1 MFDSSYEAHNVYGY
15 KVRWG
20 KSSNMEA
27 VTHTFLGR
35 LMNSGV
41 GAFKTLD
48 AFDYSVEHL
57 SLYERRLGLMSIQGD
72 LRSRAVSAIA
82 ENLAERTRNIRKEA
96 EIEWGSLLQNPSTFK
111 TPIND
116 MQRNRKV
123 ESSHRNAHEKDEGAE
138 YNHDSVL
145 NEHYPHLHFNHFHP
159 DAFFQKSS
167 SHAHLSPAAKER
179 VCKTIVLMPFYGVG
193 VGTGHSIVSTRFA
206 YLNLT
211 FWSHFRVFPH
221 IGVVRC

>member
-1 MFDSSYEAHNVYGY
+1 MLRQRFEGMMFDSSYEPHDVYGY

-82 ENLAERTRNIRKEA
+82 ENFRISTESYK
-96 EIEWGSLLQNPSTFK
+96 NP
-111 TPIND
+111 
-116 MQRNRKV
+116 
-123 ESSHRNAHEKDEGAE
+123 G
-138 YNHDSVL
+138 
-145 NEHYPHLHFNHFHP
+145 
-159 DAFFQKSS
+159 FQKI
-167 SHAHLSPAAKER
+167 L
-179 VCKTIVLMPFYGVG
+179 
-193 VGTGHSIVSTRFA
+193 
-206 YLNLT
+206 
-211 FWSHFRVFPH
+211 
-221 IGVVRC
+221 